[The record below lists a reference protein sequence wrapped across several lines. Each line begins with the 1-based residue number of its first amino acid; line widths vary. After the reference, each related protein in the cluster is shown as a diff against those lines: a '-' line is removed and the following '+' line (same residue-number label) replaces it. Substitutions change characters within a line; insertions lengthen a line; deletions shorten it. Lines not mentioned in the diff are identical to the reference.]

1 MNKEKA
7 ALLSIISNSTLIIF
21 KFIAAISICSVSVMS
36 EAIHSSMDLLAS
48 LIAFFSIKKS
58 SMAEDEGHPF
68 GHGKYEN
75 VSGFVEAILI
85 LFAAF
90 LIIYEALKK
99 LFLGSHIESVG
110 AGLVVMFISAFINFI
125 ISTILMKISKK
136 TNSIA
141 LEADAF
147 HLLTDVATALGVFL
161 GLVLVKFTGISI
173 IDPIAA
179 ILVACLIIKT
189 SIDLIKKSL
198 KDLVDSKLS
207 DEDIEK
213 IVGIINSHGD
223 ITGYHRLRTRQCGEH
238 KQIDIHLKI
247 NRNFSLIEAHDLCS
261 EIETEIKVSIPKSYV
276 LIHAEPS
283 YK

>member
-7 ALLSIISNSTLIIF
+7 ALLSIVSNSTLVIF
-21 KFIAAISICSVSVMS
+21 KLVAAISIGSISVMS

-48 LIAFFSIKKS
+48 FIAFISIKKAAV
-58 SMAEDEGHPF
+58 AEDEEHPF

-75 VSGFVEAILI
+75 VSGFVEALLI
-85 LFAAF
+85 LFAAI

-99 LFLGSHIESVG
+99 VIYSSSIENVG
-110 AGLVVMFISAFINFI
+110 PGLLVMFVSAFVNFI

-141 LEADAF
+141 LEADAL
-147 HLLTDVATALGVFL
+147 HLLTDVATALGVFF
-161 GLVLVKFTGISI
+161 GLILVKITGLSI

-198 KDLVDSKLS
+198 NDLVDSKLS
-207 DEDIEK
+207 DEDIQK
-213 IVGIINSHGD
+213 IVIIINSHRD
-223 ITGYHRLRTRQCGEH
+223 IAGYHRLRTRKCGEN
-238 KQIDIHLKI
+238 KQIDIHLII
-247 NRNFSLIEAHDLCS
+247 NRNFSLIEAHDLCDKVES
-261 EIETEIKVSIPKSYV
+261 EIKVSLPKSYV

>member
-7 ALLSIISNSTLIIF
+7 ALLSIVSNSTLVIF
-21 KFIAAISICSVSVMS
+21 KLVAAISIGSISVMS

-48 LIAFFSIKKS
+48 FIAFISIKKAA
-58 SMAEDEGHPF
+58 MAEDEEHPF

-75 VSGFVEAILI
+75 VSGFVEALLI
-85 LFAAF
+85 LFAAI

-99 LFLGSHIESVG
+99 VISGSSIENVG
-110 AGLVVMFISAFINFI
+110 PGLLVMFVSAFVNFI
-125 ISTILMKISKK
+125 ISTVLMKISKR

-141 LEADAF
+141 LEADAL

-161 GLVLVKFTGISI
+161 GLILVKITGLSI

-198 KDLVDSKLS
+198 NDLVDSKLS

-213 IVGIINSHGD
+213 IVIIINSHRD
-223 ITGYHRLRTRQCGEH
+223 ITGYHRLRTRQCGEN
-238 KQIDIHLKI
+238 KQIDIHLII
-247 NRNFSLIEAHDLCS
+247 NRNFSLIEAHDLCDKVES
-261 EIETEIKVSIPKSYV
+261 EIKVSLPKSYV

>member
-1 MNKEKA
+1 MNKKKA
-7 ALLSIISNSTLIIF
+7 ALLSIISNSTLVIF
-21 KFIAAISICSVSVMS
+21 KFVAAISIGSISVMS

-48 LIAFFSIKKS
+48 FIAFISIKKS
-58 SMAEDEGHPF
+58 AMAEDEEHPF

-75 VSGFVEAILI
+75 ISGFVEALLI
-85 LFAAF
+85 LFAAI

-99 LFLGSHIESVG
+99 VIFSPSIENV
-110 AGLVVMFISAFINFI
+110 APGLLVMFISAFVNFI

-141 LEADAF
+141 LEADAL
-147 HLLTDVATALGVFL
+147 HLLTDVATALGVFF
-161 GLVLVKFTGISI
+161 GLILVKITGFSI

-198 KDLVDSKLS
+198 NDLVDSKLS

-213 IVGIINSHGD
+213 IVIIIKSHRD
-223 ITGYHRLRTRQCGEH
+223 ITGYHRLRTRKCGEN
-238 KQIDIHLKI
+238 KQIDIHLII
-247 NRNFSLIEAHDLCS
+247 NRNFSLIEAHDLCDK
-261 EIETEIKVSIPKSYV
+261 IESEIKVSLPKSYV

>member
-1 MNKEKA
+1 MNKKKA
-7 ALLSIISNSTLIIF
+7 ALLSIISNSTLVIF
-21 KFIAAISICSVSVMS
+21 KFVAAISIGSISVMS

-48 LIAFFSIKKS
+48 FIAFISIKKS
-58 SMAEDEGHPF
+58 AMAEDEEHPF

-75 VSGFVEAILI
+75 VSGFVEALLI
-85 LFAAF
+85 LFAAI

-99 LFLGSHIESVG
+99 VIFSPSIENL
-110 AGLVVMFISAFINFI
+110 APGLLVMFISAFVNFI

-141 LEADAF
+141 LEADAL
-147 HLLTDVATALGVFL
+147 HLLTDVATALGVFF
-161 GLVLVKFTGISI
+161 GLILVKITGFSI

-198 KDLVDSKLS
+198 NDLVDSKLS

-213 IVGIINSHGD
+213 IVIIIKSHRD
-223 ITGYHRLRTRQCGEH
+223 ITGYHRLRTRKCGEN
-238 KQIDIHLKI
+238 KQIDIHLII
-247 NRNFSLIEAHDLCS
+247 NRNFSLIEAHDLCDK
-261 EIETEIKVSIPKSYV
+261 IESEIKVSLPKSYV

>member
-7 ALLSIISNSTLIIF
+7 ALLSIVSNSTLVIF
-21 KFIAAISICSVSVMS
+21 KFIAAISIGSISVMS

-48 LIAFFSIKKS
+48 FIAFISIKKAAA
-58 SMAEDEGHPF
+58 AEDEEHPF

-75 VSGFVEAILI
+75 VSGFVEALLI
-85 LFAAF
+85 LFAAI

-99 LFLGSHIESVG
+99 VIYSSSIENVG
-110 AGLVVMFISAFINFI
+110 PGLLVMFVSAFVNFI
-125 ISTILMKISKK
+125 ISTVLMKISKK

-141 LEADAF
+141 LEADAL
-147 HLLTDVATALGVFL
+147 HLLTDVATALGVFF
-161 GLVLVKFTGISI
+161 GLILVKITGLSI

-198 KDLVDSKLS
+198 NDLVDSKLS

-213 IVGIINSHGD
+213 IVRIVSSHRD
-223 ITGYHRLRTRQCGEH
+223 ITGYHRLRTRKCGEN
-238 KQIDIHLKI
+238 KQIDIHLII
-247 NRNFSLIEAHDLCS
+247 NRNFSLIEAHDLCDTVES
-261 EIETEIKVSIPKSYV
+261 EIKVSLPKSYV